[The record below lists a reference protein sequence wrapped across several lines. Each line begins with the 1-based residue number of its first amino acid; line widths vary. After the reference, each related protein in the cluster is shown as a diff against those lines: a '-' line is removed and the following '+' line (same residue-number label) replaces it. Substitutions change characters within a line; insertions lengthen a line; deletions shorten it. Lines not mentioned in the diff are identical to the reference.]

1 MFVENLKKSLNSMTD
16 EDFKLFK
23 VIAYKY
29 HINHL
34 SNSKLRKADFEIQL
48 TNFINGKTKSLSH
61 SNFNSYL
68 YALDQLTKEGISA
81 VLLRSEIDIDIN
93 PLQAAIMKYV
103 DDEPIGEE
111 IDLSHFDE
119 KNMNVLKN
127 IMQNILTCSLGSD
140 AGETQKNLK
149 TIDDFL
155 SLANKK

>member
-1 MFVENLKKSLNSMTD
+1 MFIENLKTALNSMKD

-23 VIAYKY
+23 VIAYDY

-34 SNSKLRKADFEIQL
+34 TNTKLRKADFEIQL

-68 YALDQLTKEGISA
+68 YALDQLTEKGISTD
-81 VLLRSEIDIDIN
+81 LLQSEIDIDLN
-93 PLQAAIMKYV
+93 PLQAAILKYV

-111 IDLSHFDE
+111 IDLSHLDE

-127 IMQNILTCSLGSD
+127 IMQNILTCSVGSD
-140 AGETQKNLK
+140 SGETQKNLK

-155 SLANKK
+155 SLINRK